1 MVTKPELGPGG
12 AGAESHGALGIAQG
26 QAGDPSAEELQE
38 GGRLQLWAGLSC
50 L

>member
-26 QAGDPSAEELQE
+26 QAGDPSTEGLQE
-38 GGRLQLWAGLSC
+38 EGGSSCGLV
-50 L
+50 